1 MKRFLTF
8 AICFCLA
15 LLPVFAG
22 AEEYPGFN
30 SNLMDDAKS
39 VLKKFDAGDYSGAAD
54 ILGCADASELE
65 KFVTGNFSQFGGG
78 VQTTYAVAYC
88 ASGGSWKVAVPLSEP
103 SSDNVETLVLITDD
117 TGSAFTGYRYA
128 TWGSVTQDS
137 AGCDYV
143 LWDEEYV
150 SDSEMVIYSDD

>member
-78 VQTTYAVAYC
+78 VQTTYAVA
-88 ASGGSWKVAVPLSEP
+88 
-103 SSDNVETLVLITDD
+103 
-117 TGSAFTGYRYA
+117 
-128 TWGSVTQDS
+128 
-137 AGCDYV
+137 
-143 LWDEEYV
+143 
-150 SDSEMVIYSDD
+150 